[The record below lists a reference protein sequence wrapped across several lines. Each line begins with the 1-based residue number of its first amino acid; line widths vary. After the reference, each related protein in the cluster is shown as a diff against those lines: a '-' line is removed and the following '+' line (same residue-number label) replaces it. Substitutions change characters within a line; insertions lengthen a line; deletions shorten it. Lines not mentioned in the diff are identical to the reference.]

1 MKAALVMGASGD
13 IGEAICRRLARE
25 GWSLYC
31 HYHTNHEKVLK
42 IVSEL
47 TESYPHQDFFMV
59 SLDMLDPSDIQEFL
73 KSLFKVDCIIFAS
86 GFTKYGLLSEYTHED
101 ITGLWRVHMETPILL
116 LQHLEN
122 KLRQSDQPRVVFIG
136 SVYGIAGSSME
147 TVYSAVKGAQQ
158 SFVKAYAQEV
168 ASLGITVNC
177 IAPGAVATKMN
188 ATWTETELNELT
200 NQIPLGRL
208 ANTTE
213 IAAAVAYL
221 CSKDAQYTTGAILP
235 ITGGWLS

>member
-1 MKAALVMGASGD
+1 MDYALVMGASGD
-13 IGEAICRRLARE
+13 IGEAVCRRLAAE

-31 HYHTNHEKVLK
+31 HYHTNQKKVLK

-47 TESYPHQDFFMV
+47 RQNYPQQDFFMV
-59 SLDMLDPSDIQEFL
+59 SLDMLDTSPSSEFF

-86 GFTKYGLLSEYTHED
+86 GFTKYGLLSDHSQTD
-101 ITGLWRVHMETPILL
+101 IASLWKIHMETPILL
-116 LQHLEN
+116 LQQLED
-122 KLRQSDQPRVVFIG
+122 KLRQSTRPRIIFIG
-136 SVYGIAGSSME
+136 SVYGIAGSSLE

-168 ASLGITVNC
+168 ASWGITVNC

-188 ATWTETELNELT
+188 ADWTAEEINELT
-200 NQIPLGRL
+200 EKIPLGRL

-221 CSKDAQYTTGAILP
+221 CSKDAQYTTGSILP
-235 ITGGWLS
+235 ITGGWLY

>member
-1 MKAALVMGASGD
+1 MDYALVMGASGD
-13 IGEAICRRLARE
+13 IGEAICHRLAAE

-31 HYHTNHEKVLK
+31 HYHTNQKKVLK

-47 TESYPHQDFFMV
+47 RQNYPQQDFFMV
-59 SLDMLDPSDIQEFL
+59 SLDMLDTAPTPEFF
-73 KSLFKVDCIIFAS
+73 KSLFKVDCIVFAS
-86 GFTKYGLLSEYTHED
+86 GFTKYGLLQDHTQPEMAA
-101 ITGLWRVHMETPILL
+101 LWKIHVETPILL
-116 LQHLEN
+116 IQQLEE
-122 KLRQSDQPRVVFIG
+122 KLRQASTARIIFIG
-136 SVYGIAGSSME
+136 SVYGITGSSLE

-168 ASLGITVNC
+168 ASWGITVNC

-188 ATWTETELNELT
+188 EMLTATDMTELT
-200 NQIPLGRL
+200 QKIPLGRL

-221 CSKDAQYTTGAILP
+221 CSKDAQYTTGTILP
-235 ITGGWLS
+235 ITGGWLY